1 MTEPVDPPDR
11 PDLYVV
17 GRFLHRLRYD
27 EDTHTR
33 SSLQMAV
40 RLNYDLFRSYLNW
53 LQDEGFVEVVPQET
67 GSDEV
72 HLTPAGADAHDRIVE
87 WIRDVVG
94 EEFL

>member
-1 MTEPVDPPDR
+1 MGSDVEPPDR

-27 EDTHTR
+27 EQSHTK

-40 RLNYDLFRSYLNW
+40 RLNYDLFRSYLTW
-53 LQDEGFVEVVPQET
+53 LEDEGFVDVHPKGS

-72 HLTPAGADAHDRIVE
+72 HITSEGIEAHDRIVE

-94 EEFL
+94 DEYL